1 MSSSSSNVPKKG
13 RGGRGGVPPPSIFP
27 KVVYPVGPGSPA
39 GIEPPAANT
48 IPQSFDKQNR
58 KASVKADRY
67 ADTKARIVQFLA
79 LITIR
84 YVSRPL
90 ISLLSYPILIWLIKT
105 TSVVPSDCLTVRP
118 CL

>member
-48 IPQSFDKQNR
+48 IPQSFDKQNS
-58 KASVKADRY
+58 KASLKADRH
-67 ADTKARIVQFLA
+67 ADTKARIILRL

-90 ISLLSYPILIWLIKT
+90 ISLLHYPILIWFVKH
-105 TSVVPSDCLTVRP
+105 CN
-118 CL
+118 C